1 MKTQNLQYVAA
12 DLSQIKNTM
21 TVKHINDFCQII
33 EKHHVKEV
41 FVNDKLDN
49 FAIVYQ
55 HLMLTMPSK
64 GFKTLE
70 DYRTANQHFFEDA
83 TDYYEAQLL
92 NIKTYENYLLMKNS
106 GVQDPKLIQAMED
119 KKFMEGYQQVVDYL
133 NENKNITLSF
143 QNPYELYT
151 FATENHFET
160 FDQFF
165 KAFQNGFTNL
175 LEQNIAQER
184 GFVLASEYKDAIE
197 NGFRDYEIY
206 KEATALG
213 IKTIAVY
220 EKKFHLEDNDDE
232 CIHDQKVLLLLL
244 NKIEQGK
251 KVSFNKLKTLFEG
264 ELKTYQ
270 DENQEFPS
278 WFTVTLNDNESLI
291 AFLTKNEKAI
301 KIGDYDADGEFF
313 EIKPLNDRN
322 VVIDASNVAHNS
334 SGKKDSVPYLQNII
348 NMVKF
353 LKKKGFTEIIVVA
366 DASLRHKI
374 VDKEKLE
381 ELEKETK
388 YFVAPAETSADTFML
403 SMVKSKHCLL
413 VSNDTFRN
421 YKIKDSWLATNIDYF
436 RLTFMITDDGVIMP
450 ELEKQNV

>member
-301 KIGDYDADGEFF
+301 KIGEYDADGEFF

>member
-301 KIGDYDADGEFF
+301 KIGEYDADGEFF

-334 SGKKDSVPYLQNII
+334 NGKKDSVPYLQNII